1 MTIRGI
7 YSWPDRSQN
16 TKQTKIY
23 LEKTSEQSR
32 AEQSDK
38 TKMSMSSLNNT
49 IAQNE
54 EESVLDTPEDK
65 AQLCV
70 YVLTFLLGS
79 IGNVLVLLV
88 IRSKKNR
95 TVNDLF
101 IVNLAISDLLMIGFL
116 PIYTAKILVTF
127 RPTTA
132 FCKSISPLATMT
144 FFVSVFTLTSM
155 AIHRCYVITNPF
167 KPEMQKWKIM
177 VWLVG
182 LWVASFL
189 AVLPLVLVAQEGLPG
204 TYDCSEKWP
213 SFKARKAYTACLFLL
228 QYSLPLAIITAA
240 YIRIAVDLLKSSTER
255 YGPGRHL
262 NSTRRDK
269 SAFLR
274 LARKEDVQVLKTLA
288 VIVLVFAICLLPVQL
303 SWMMLDFGGE
313 KERRIALEVF
323 FKFGVPLSILHSCLN
338 PLVYG
343 TLTRRFRRGY
353 IRYLVYLCPCLRK
366 RFPSCNTPLNSH
378 THNNHGLK
386 RNGSAFTQSDDEKI
400 PLGRTSSE
408 RDTKSTEV

>member
-1 MTIRGI
+1 
-7 YSWPDRSQN
+7 
-16 TKQTKIY
+16 
-23 LEKTSEQSR
+23 
-32 AEQSDK
+32 
-38 TKMSMSSLNNT
+38 MSMSSLNDT
-49 IAQNE
+49 ISENE
-54 EESVLDTPEDK
+54 EQSILDTPEDK

-79 IGNVLVLLV
+79 VGNVLVLLV
-88 IRSKKNR
+88 VRGKKNR

-116 PIYTAKILVTF
+116 PIYTAKILVKF
-127 RPTTA
+127 RHTTA

-167 KPEMQKWKIM
+167 KPEMQKMKI
-177 VWLVG
+177 VAWLMG

-189 AVLPLVLVAQEGLPG
+189 AVLPLVLVAQGGQPG
-204 TYDCSEKWP
+204 TYDCPENWP
-213 SFKARKAYTACLFLL
+213 SLKARKAYTACLFVL

-255 YGPGRHL
+255 YGPGRSL
-262 NSTRRDK
+262 NNNRRDRN
-269 SAFLR
+269 AFLR
-274 LARKEDVQVLKTLA
+274 LAREEDVQVLKTVA

-323 FKFGVPLSILHSCLN
+323 FKFDVPLSILHSCLN

-353 IRYLVYLCPCLRK
+353 IKYLVYVCPCLRK
-366 RFPSCNTPLNSH
+366 RFPSYNVPLTSH
-378 THNNHGLK
+378 THNNHGPK
-386 RNGSAFTQSDDEKI
+386 QNGSAFNHSDDEKI
-400 PLGRTSSE
+400 PFGRSSSA
-408 RDTKSTEV
+408 RDTEV

>member
-1 MTIRGI
+1 
-7 YSWPDRSQN
+7 
-16 TKQTKIY
+16 
-23 LEKTSEQSR
+23 
-32 AEQSDK
+32 
-38 TKMSMSSLNNT
+38 MSSLNNT

-65 AQLCV
+65 AQLFV

-189 AVLPLVLVAQEGLPG
+189 AVLPLVLVAQEGLPA

-213 SFKARKAYTACLFLL
+213 SFKARKAYTACLFVL

-313 KERRIALEVF
+313 KERHIALEVF

-400 PLGRTSSE
+400 PFGRTSSE

>member
-1 MTIRGI
+1 
-7 YSWPDRSQN
+7 
-16 TKQTKIY
+16 
-23 LEKTSEQSR
+23 
-32 AEQSDK
+32 
-38 TKMSMSSLNNT
+38 MSMSPLNDT
-49 IAQNE
+49 SAERQEQSI
-54 EESVLDTPEDK
+54 LGTPEDK

-79 IGNVLVLLV
+79 VGNVLVLLV
-88 IRSKKNR
+88 VRGKKNR

-116 PIYTAKILVTF
+116 PVYTAKIMVKF
-127 RPTTA
+127 RHTTA

-182 LWVASFL
+182 LWIASFL
-189 AVLPLVLVAQEGLPG
+189 AVLPLVLVAQAGLPG
-204 TYDCSEKWP
+204 TYNCTENWP
-213 SFKARKAYTACLFLL
+213 SLKARKAYTACLFVM

-255 YGPGRHL
+255 YGPGRSL
-262 NSTRRDK
+262 NNNRRDRNT
-269 SAFLR
+269 FLQ
-274 LARKEDVQVLKTLA
+274 LARKEDVQVLKTVA
-288 VIVLVFAICLLPVQL
+288 VIVLVFAVCLLPVQL

-323 FKFGVPLSILHSCLN
+323 FKFDVLLSILHSCLN

-353 IRYLVYLCPCLRK
+353 IKYLVYVCPCLKK
-366 RFPSCNTPLNSH
+366 RFLSYNAPLTSH
-378 THNNHGLK
+378 THSNHGPK
-386 RNGSAFTQSDDEKI
+386 QNGSAFTQSDDEKI
-400 PLGRTSSE
+400 PFRRGSLE

>member
-1 MTIRGI
+1 MST
-7 YSWPDRSQN
+7 SALND
-16 TKQTKIY
+16 TKTENQ
-23 LEKTSEQSR
+23 EQ
-32 AEQSDK
+32 
-38 TKMSMSSLNNT
+38 
-49 IAQNE
+49 
-54 EESVLDTPEDK
+54 SVLDTPEGK

-116 PIYTAKILVTF
+116 PIYTVQILVTF
-127 RPTTA
+127 RHTTA

-167 KPEMQKWKIM
+167 KPEMQKWRIV
-177 VWLVG
+177 VWLMG

-189 AVLPLVLVAQEGLPG
+189 AVLPLVLVAQEGPPG
-204 TYDCSEKWP
+204 THICSEKWP
-213 SFKARKAYTACLFLL
+213 SLKARKAYTACLFVL
-228 QYSLPLAIITAA
+228 QYSLPLAIITAG

-255 YGPGRHL
+255 YGPGRSL
-262 NSTRRDK
+262 NNNRRDRN
-269 SAFLR
+269 AFLR
-274 LARKEDVQVLKTLA
+274 LARKEDVQVLKTVA

-313 KERRIALEVF
+313 KERRIAEEVF
-323 FKFGVPLSILHSCLN
+323 FKFDVLLSILHSCLN

-353 IRYLVYLCPCLRK
+353 IKYLVYVCPCLRK
-366 RFPSCNTPLNSH
+366 RFPSYNAPINSH

-386 RNGSAFTQSDDEKI
+386 RNGSAFTQSDDEKT
-400 PLGRTSSE
+400 PFGRSSSE

>member
-1 MTIRGI
+1 
-7 YSWPDRSQN
+7 
-16 TKQTKIY
+16 
-23 LEKTSEQSR
+23 
-32 AEQSDK
+32 
-38 TKMSMSSLNNT
+38 MSSLNDT
-49 IAQNE
+49 AVE
-54 EESVLDTPEDK
+54 EQHILDTPEDI

-79 IGNVLVLLV
+79 VGNVLVLLV
-88 IRSKKNR
+88 VRGKKNR
-95 TVNDLF
+95 TMNDLF

-116 PIYTAKILVTF
+116 PVYTSKILVKF
-127 RPTTA
+127 HHNTA

-167 KPEMQKWKIM
+167 KPEMRKGKII

-182 LWVASFL
+182 LWVASFI

-204 TYDCSEKWP
+204 TYNCSEKWP
-213 SFKARKAYTACLFLL
+213 SMGARKAYTACLFVL

-255 YGPGRHL
+255 FGPGNSL
-262 NSTRRDK
+262 NNNRRDGNVL
-269 SAFLR
+269 LR
-274 LARKEDVQVLKTLA
+274 HARKEDIQVLKTVA

-313 KERRIALEVF
+313 KEKRIALEVF
-323 FKFGVPLSILHSCLN
+323 FKFDFLLSILHSCLN

-353 IRYLVYLCPCLRK
+353 IKYLVYVCPCLKK
-366 RFPSCNTPLNSH
+366 RLPNQLPSSTQ
-378 THNNHGLK
+378 NHDNHEPK
-386 RNGSAFTQSDDEKI
+386 QNGSALNECHDEKI
-400 PLGRTSSE
+400 PFGRSSPE

>member
-1 MTIRGI
+1 
-7 YSWPDRSQN
+7 
-16 TKQTKIY
+16 
-23 LEKTSEQSR
+23 
-32 AEQSDK
+32 
-38 TKMSMSSLNNT
+38 MSSLNNT

-65 AQLCV
+65 AQLFV

-189 AVLPLVLVAQEGLPG
+189 AVLPLVLVAQEGLPA

-213 SFKARKAYTACLFLL
+213 SFKARKAYTACLFVL

-400 PLGRTSSE
+400 PFGRTSSE

>member
-1 MTIRGI
+1 M
-7 YSWPDRSQN
+7 S
-16 TKQTKIY
+16 
-23 LEKTSEQSR
+23 TSV
-32 AEQSDK
+32 
-38 TKMSMSSLNNT
+38 LNNT
-49 IAQNE
+49 TAENE
-54 EESVLDTPEDK
+54 EQSILDTPEDK

-79 IGNVLVLLV
+79 VGNVLVLLV
-88 IRSKKNR
+88 VRSKKNR

-127 RPTTA
+127 RHTTA

-167 KPEMQKWKIM
+167 KPEMQKWRIM
-177 VWLVG
+177 VWLVS

-189 AVLPLVLVAQEGLPG
+189 AVLPLVLVAQEGPPG
-204 TYDCSEKWP
+204 CSEKWP
-213 SFKARKAYTACLFLL
+213 SSKARKAYTACLFVL

-255 YGPGRHL
+255 YGPGRSL
-262 NSTRRDK
+262 NNNRRDR

-274 LARKEDVQVLKTLA
+274 LARKEDVQVLKTVA

-313 KERRIALEVF
+313 KERRISEEVF
-323 FKFGVPLSILHSCLN
+323 FKFDVPLSILHSCLN

-366 RFPSCNTPLNSH
+366 RFPSYNAPINSH

-386 RNGSAFTQSDDEKI
+386 RNGSAFTQSDEEKI
-400 PLGRTSSE
+400 PFGRNSSE

>member
-1 MTIRGI
+1 
-7 YSWPDRSQN
+7 
-16 TKQTKIY
+16 
-23 LEKTSEQSR
+23 
-32 AEQSDK
+32 
-38 TKMSMSSLNNT
+38 MSMSALNDT
-49 IAQNE
+49 IAENDEQ
-54 EESVLDTPEDK
+54 SILDTPEDK

-79 IGNVLVLLV
+79 VGNVLVLLV
-88 IRSKKNR
+88 VRSKKNR

-116 PIYTAKILVTF
+116 PVHTAKMLVKF
-127 RPTTA
+127 RHTTA

-167 KPEMQKWKIM
+167 KPEMQKWKII

-182 LWVASFL
+182 LWIASFL
-189 AVLPLVLVAQEGLPG
+189 AVLPLVLVAQGGSSG
-204 TYDCSEKWP
+204 TYNCSENWP
-213 SFKARKAYTACLFLL
+213 SLRARKTYTACLFVL

-240 YIRIAVDLLKSSTER
+240 YIRIAVDLLKSGTER
-255 YGPGRHL
+255 YGPGRSI
-262 NSTRRDK
+262 NNNRRDRN
-269 SAFLR
+269 AFLQ
-274 LARKEDVQVLKTLA
+274 LARKEDVQVLKTVA

-313 KERRIALEVF
+313 KERRIALKVF
-323 FKFGVPLSILHSCLN
+323 FKFDVLLSILHSCLN

-353 IRYLVYLCPCLRK
+353 IRYLVYMCPCLRK
-366 RFPSCNTPLNSH
+366 RFPGYNAPLTSH
-378 THNNHGLK
+378 TRNNNHGLK
-386 RNGSAFTQSDDEKI
+386 QNGSAFTQSEEEKI
-400 PLGRTSSE
+400 PLGRASPE

>member
-1 MTIRGI
+1 
-7 YSWPDRSQN
+7 
-16 TKQTKIY
+16 
-23 LEKTSEQSR
+23 
-32 AEQSDK
+32 
-38 TKMSMSSLNNT
+38 MSMSSLNDT
-49 IAQNE
+49 AVE
-54 EESVLDTPEDK
+54 EQQSILDTPEDI

-79 IGNVLVLLV
+79 VGNVLVLLV
-88 IRSKKNR
+88 VRGKKNR
-95 TVNDLF
+95 TMNDLF

-116 PIYTAKILVTF
+116 PVYTSKILVKF
-127 RPTTA
+127 HHNTA

-167 KPEMQKWKIM
+167 KPEMRKWKIM

-204 TYDCSEKWP
+204 TYDCTENWP
-213 SFKARKAYTACLFLL
+213 SMRARKAYTACLFVL

-255 YGPGRHL
+255 FGPGKSL
-262 NSTRRDK
+262 NNNRRDRNVL
-269 SAFLR
+269 LR
-274 LARKEDVQVLKTLA
+274 HARKEDIQVLKTVA

-313 KERRIALEVF
+313 KEKRIALEVF
-323 FKFGVPLSILHSCLN
+323 FKFDFLLSILHSCLN

-353 IRYLVYLCPCLRK
+353 IKYLVYVCPCIKK
-366 RFPSCNTPLNSH
+366 RLPNLPLS
-378 THNNHGLK
+378 THIHDNHEPK
-386 RNGSAFTQSDDEKI
+386 QNGSALNECHDEKI
-400 PLGRTSSE
+400 PFGRGSPE
-408 RDTKSTEV
+408 RDTRSTEV

>member
-1 MTIRGI
+1 
-7 YSWPDRSQN
+7 
-16 TKQTKIY
+16 
-23 LEKTSEQSR
+23 
-32 AEQSDK
+32 
-38 TKMSMSSLNNT
+38 MSSLNNT

-189 AVLPLVLVAQEGLPG
+189 AVLPLVLVAQEGLPA

-353 IRYLVYLCPCLRK
+353 IRYLVYVCPCLRK

-400 PLGRTSSE
+400 PFGRTSSE

>member
-1 MTIRGI
+1 
-7 YSWPDRSQN
+7 
-16 TKQTKIY
+16 
-23 LEKTSEQSR
+23 
-32 AEQSDK
+32 
-38 TKMSMSSLNNT
+38 MSISSLNDT
-49 IAQNE
+49 IAENE
-54 EESVLDTPEDK
+54 EQSVLDTPEDK

-79 IGNVLVLLV
+79 VGNVLVLLV
-88 IRSKKNR
+88 VRSKKNR

-116 PIYTAKILVTF
+116 PIYTAKILVKF
-127 RPTTA
+127 RHTTA

-167 KPEMQKWKIM
+167 KPEMLKWKIM

-189 AVLPLVLVAQEGLPG
+189 AVLPLVLVAQGGLPG
-204 TYDCSEKWP
+204 TYDCSENWP
-213 SFKARKAYTACLFLL
+213 SLKARKAYTACLFVL

-240 YIRIAVDLLKSSTER
+240 YIRIAVDLLQSSTER
-255 YGPGRHL
+255 YGPGRSL
-262 NSTRRDK
+262 NNNRRDRN
-269 SAFLR
+269 ALLR
-274 LARKEDVQVLKTLA
+274 LARKEDVQVLKTVA

-353 IRYLVYLCPCLRK
+353 IKYLVYVCPCLRK
-366 RFPSCNTPLNSH
+366 RFSSYNAPLSSH
-378 THNNHGLK
+378 IHNNHGPK
-386 RNGSAFTQSDDEKI
+386 QNGSAFNQSDDEKI
-400 PLGRTSSE
+400 PFGRTSSE
-408 RDTKSTEV
+408 RDTKITEV

>member
-1 MTIRGI
+1 
-7 YSWPDRSQN
+7 
-16 TKQTKIY
+16 
-23 LEKTSEQSR
+23 
-32 AEQSDK
+32 
-38 TKMSMSSLNNT
+38 MSMSSLNDT
-49 IAQNE
+49 TAEDEQH
-54 EESVLDTPEDK
+54 SVLGTPGDK

-79 IGNVLVLLV
+79 VGNVLVLLV
-88 IRSKKNR
+88 VQGKKNR

-116 PIYTAKILVTF
+116 PVYTAKILVKF
-127 RPTTA
+127 RHTTA
-132 FCKSISPLATMT
+132 FCKSISPLVTMT

-189 AVLPLVLVAQEGLPG
+189 AVLPLVLVAQEALPG
-204 TYDCSEKWP
+204 TYDCWENWP
-213 SFKARKAYTACLFLL
+213 SMKARKTYTACLFVL

-255 YGPGRHL
+255 YGPGGSI
-262 NSTRRDK
+262 NNNRRDRN
-269 SAFLR
+269 AFLR
-274 LARKEDVQVLKTLA
+274 HARKEDIQVLKTVA

-313 KERRIALEVF
+313 KEQRIALEVF
-323 FKFGVPLSILHSCLN
+323 FKFDVLLSIIHSCLN

-353 IRYLVYLCPCLRK
+353 IKYLVYVCPCLKK
-366 RFPSCNTPLNSH
+366 RLPSYNAPLTSH
-378 THNNHGLK
+378 NHSSHGPK
-386 RNGSAFTQSDDEKI
+386 QNGSALNESDDEKI
-400 PLGRTSSE
+400 PFGRSSPE

>member
-1 MTIRGI
+1 
-7 YSWPDRSQN
+7 
-16 TKQTKIY
+16 
-23 LEKTSEQSR
+23 
-32 AEQSDK
+32 
-38 TKMSMSSLNNT
+38 MSTSSLNDT
-49 IAQNE
+49 TAKDEQHSI
-54 EESVLDTPEDK
+54 LGTPEDK

-79 IGNVLVLLV
+79 VGNALVLLV
-88 IRSKKNR
+88 VRGKKNR

-116 PIYTAKILVTF
+116 PVYTAKILVKF
-127 RPTTA
+127 RHTTA

-189 AVLPLVLVAQEGLPG
+189 AVLPLVLVAQEALPG
-204 TYDCSEKWP
+204 TYYCQESWP
-213 SFKARKAYTACLFLL
+213 SMKARKTYTACLFVL

-255 YGPGRHL
+255 YGPGGSI
-262 NSTRRDK
+262 NNNRRDRN
-269 SAFLR
+269 AFLR
-274 LARKEDVQVLKTLA
+274 HARKEDIQVLKTVA

-313 KERRIALEVF
+313 KEQRIAREVF
-323 FKFGVPLSILHSCLN
+323 FKFDFLLSILHSCLN

-353 IRYLVYLCPCLRK
+353 IKYLVYACPCLKK
-366 RFPSCNTPLNSH
+366 RIPSYNAPLTSH
-378 THNNHGLK
+378 NHSNHGPK
-386 RNGSAFTQSDDEKI
+386 QNGSALNESDDEKI
-400 PLGRTSSE
+400 PFGRSSPE

>member
-1 MTIRGI
+1 M
-7 YSWPDRSQN
+7 S
-16 TKQTKIY
+16 
-23 LEKTSEQSR
+23 TS
-32 AEQSDK
+32 A
-38 TKMSMSSLNNT
+38 LNDT
-49 IAQNE
+49 IAENE
-54 EESVLDTPEDK
+54 VQSILDTPEDK

-79 IGNVLVLLV
+79 VGNVLVLLV
-88 IRSKKNR
+88 VRSKKNR

-101 IVNLAISDLLMIGFL
+101 IVNLAISDLLLIVFL
-116 PIYTAKILVTF
+116 PIYTAKILLTF

-132 FCKSISPLATMT
+132 FCKSIPPLATMT

-182 LWVASFL
+182 LWIASFL
-189 AVLPLVLVAQEGLPG
+189 AVLPLVLVAQEAPPG
-204 TYDCSEKWP
+204 TYNCSETWP
-213 SFKARKAYTACLFLL
+213 SLKARKAYTGCLFVL

-255 YGPGRHL
+255 YGPGGSL
-262 NSTRRDK
+262 NNNRRDRN
-269 SAFLR
+269 AFLR
-274 LARKEDVQVLKTLA
+274 LARKEDVQVLKTVA

-313 KERRIALEVF
+313 KEQRIAQEVF
-323 FKFGVPLSILHSCLN
+323 FKFDVLLSILHSCLN

-353 IRYLVYLCPCLRK
+353 IKYLVYVCPCLRK
-366 RFPSCNTPLNSH
+366 RFPSYNAPLNSH

-400 PLGRTSSE
+400 PFGRISSE
-408 RDTKSTEV
+408 RDTRSTEV

>member
-1 MTIRGI
+1 
-7 YSWPDRSQN
+7 
-16 TKQTKIY
+16 
-23 LEKTSEQSR
+23 
-32 AEQSDK
+32 
-38 TKMSMSSLNNT
+38 MSSLNNT

-54 EESVLDTPEDK
+54 EQSLLDTPEDK

-127 RPTTA
+127 RLTTA

-204 TYDCSEKWP
+204 TYECPEKWP
-213 SFKARKAYTACLFLL
+213 SFKARKAYTACLFVL

-255 YGPGRHL
+255 YGPGRSL
-262 NSTRRDK
+262 NSNRRDRN
-269 SAFLR
+269 AFLR
-274 LARKEDVQVLKTLA
+274 PARKEDVQVLKTVA

-313 KERRIALEVF
+313 RERRIALEVF
-323 FKFGVPLSILHSCLN
+323 SKFGVPLSILHSCIN

-353 IRYLVYLCPCLRK
+353 IRYLVYVCPCLRK
-366 RFPSCNTPLNSH
+366 RFPSYNTPLNSH
-378 THNNHGLK
+378 THNNHRLK
-386 RNGSAFTQSDDEKI
+386 RNGSAFTQSDDEKT
-400 PLGRTSSE
+400 PFGRTSSE

>member
-1 MTIRGI
+1 M
-7 YSWPDRSQN
+7 S
-16 TKQTKIY
+16 
-23 LEKTSEQSR
+23 TSVLNDTTAENEEQS
-32 AEQSDK
+32 
-38 TKMSMSSLNNT
+38 
-49 IAQNE
+49 I
-54 EESVLDTPEDK
+54 LDTPEDK

-79 IGNVLVLLV
+79 VGNVLVLLV
-88 IRSKKNR
+88 VRSKKNR

-127 RPTTA
+127 RYTTA

-167 KPEMQKWKIM
+167 KPEMQKWRIM
-177 VWLVG
+177 VWLVS

-189 AVLPLVLVAQEGLPG
+189 AVLPLVLVAQEGPPG
-204 TYDCSEKWP
+204 CSEKWP
-213 SFKARKAYTACLFLL
+213 SSKARKAYTACLFVL

-255 YGPGRHL
+255 YGPGRSL
-262 NSTRRDK
+262 NNNRRDR

-274 LARKEDVQVLKTLA
+274 LARKEDVQVLKTVA

-313 KERRIALEVF
+313 KERRISEEVF

-366 RFPSCNTPLNSH
+366 RFPSYNAPINSH

-386 RNGSAFTQSDDEKI
+386 RNGSAFTQCDEEKI
-400 PLGRTSSE
+400 PFGRNSSE

>member
-1 MTIRGI
+1 
-7 YSWPDRSQN
+7 
-16 TKQTKIY
+16 
-23 LEKTSEQSR
+23 
-32 AEQSDK
+32 
-38 TKMSMSSLNNT
+38 MSSLNDT
-49 IAQNE
+49 IAENNE
-54 EESVLDTPEDK
+54 EQSVLDTPEGK

-79 IGNVLVLLV
+79 VGNMLVLLV
-88 IRSKKNR
+88 VRSKKNR

-116 PIYTAKILVTF
+116 PIYTAKILVKF
-127 RPTTA
+127 RHTTA

-177 VWLVG
+177 ALLVS
-182 LWVASFL
+182 LWAASFL
-189 AVLPLVLVAQEGLPG
+189 AVLPLVLVAQVGIPG
-204 TYDCSEKWP
+204 TYKCSENWP
-213 SFKARKAYTACLFLL
+213 SLNARKVYTACLFVL

-255 YGPGRHL
+255 YGPGRSL
-262 NSTRRDK
+262 NNNRRDRNV
-269 SAFLR
+269 FLR
-274 LARKEDVQVLKTLA
+274 LARKEDVQVLKTVA

-313 KERRIALEVF
+313 KERNIALEVF
-323 FKFGVPLSILHSCLN
+323 FKFDVLLSILHSCLN

-353 IRYLVYLCPCLRK
+353 IKYLVYLCPGLRK
-366 RFPSCNTPLNSH
+366 RFSSYNAPLSSQTNK
-378 THNNHGLK
+378 TNHAPQQ
-386 RNGSAFTQSDDEKI
+386 NGSAFNQSDDEKI
-400 PLGRTSSE
+400 PLGRSSPE
-408 RDTKSTEV
+408 RDTKTTEV

>member
-1 MTIRGI
+1 
-7 YSWPDRSQN
+7 
-16 TKQTKIY
+16 
-23 LEKTSEQSR
+23 
-32 AEQSDK
+32 
-38 TKMSMSSLNNT
+38 MSSLNNT

-65 AQLCV
+65 AQLFV

-189 AVLPLVLVAQEGLPG
+189 AVLPLVLVAQEGLPA

-213 SFKARKAYTACLFLL
+213 SFKARKAYTACLFVL

-353 IRYLVYLCPCLRK
+353 IRYLVYVCPCLRK

-400 PLGRTSSE
+400 PFGRTSSE